1 MNLLE
6 IMAFMAE
13 NNLDIARS
21 DSFVEGKS
29 VKQGANITMG
39 ASMKDLI
46 NIQMGKVTP
55 VLFLLNNEQYKLL
68 SSGNTDLELL
78 KTKATCL
85 KE

>member
-1 MNLLE
+1 MNLLQ

-13 NNLDIARS
+13 NNLDISRA

-46 NIQMGKVTP
+46 NIQTEKTIP
-55 VLFLLNNEQYKLL
+55 VLFFLNIEQYKLL
-68 SSGNTDLELL
+68 SSGNTDLETL
-78 KTKATCL
+78 KSKS
-85 KE
+85 

>member
-6 IMAFMAE
+6 IMAFMAK
-13 NNLDIARS
+13 NNLDISRA
-21 DSFVEGKS
+21 DTFVEGKT

-46 NIQMGKVTP
+46 NIQTGKTTP

-68 SSGNTDLELL
+68 SSGNTDLETL
-78 KTKATCL
+78 KSKS
-85 KE
+85 

>member
-13 NNLDIARS
+13 NNLDISRA

-29 VKQGANITMG
+29 VKQGAAITMG

-46 NIQMGKVTP
+46 NIQTEKTIP
-55 VLFLLNNEQYKLL
+55 VLFFINFEQYKLL
-68 SSGNTDLELL
+68 SVGNTDLETL
-78 KTKATCL
+78 KSKS
-85 KE
+85 